1 MKKSHKLGSPYL
13 MLMLAGCMSL
23 ASAAPYGRD
32 GYETSW
38 VQPNGQE
45 LKLRVFGDEFYGRAE
60 TADGFTVVYNPTSRA
75 YEYARLS
82 ADGTALEPSGV
93 DATRR
98 APAALQK
105 SLELASPQIKQIRE
119 KNRTTFTG
127 DRLESWN
134 KRVKAVRNIRMASL
148 GGATLK
154 GPAAAEAKLRAA
166 PVTGAIRGLTIIAQ
180 FPDDPNTTA
189 ADPVTFPTSK
199 AKIERYANGVGYTED
214 GNTGSIRDYFYDQS
228 LGKLEY
234 TQTVTEIITL
244 PRPRN
249 YYNYSDYPVNSEFHE
264 ESGRILLLD
273 AIEVL
278 KSEGFDFTGLTTD
291 ALGRALATNI
301 FFAGRDSG
309 VWSQG
314 LWPHQWSLESPVSVG
329 TVAKPVSISQYQI
342 TNLSNSAPSIGTFCH
357 ENGHL
362 ILDYPDLYDY
372 DGGSDASEGVGAH
385 CLMGSA
391 NQLNRGRTPG
401 PLNGYFKD
409 IVGWGNL
416 QDLTPDDF
424 LTASLKTTG
433 NRGYRV
439 RKPESSTEYFVV
451 ENRGSGDKWAE
462 FSPDKGIAI
471 WHIDETVTG
480 NDSQEMTE
488 DEHYQVSLEQA
499 DGRFD
504 LESNRNRGDDR
515 DLFDLNS
522 SKFSD
527 STTPNARWWDG
538 TRSSVMVEVLSPA
551 SSSTEVLFGRIPP
564 NTIILG
570 SPNGGETIFPS
581 STYKIVWKA
590 NIVGNVR
597 IDLLKNGVFYAAIT
611 KDAPNN
617 GSFAWKV
624 KSSIPSGS
632 DFSIRIRSI
641 TNPVATVDTSD
652 ATFAV
657 SGATFPVAGKV
668 PYGWFTPS
676 SAGAKWIVGKSDVY
690 EGTHSLVTAAMGDG
704 KTAAIAYRSNFK
716 AGNVSFYM
724 KVSSEAGFDF
734 GRFYIDGERQ
744 SFPVTIGKNGMTGDT
759 EWTYLSFPI
768 SAGTHT
774 LQWTYEK
781 DDSYS
786 EQKDRAWLD
795 GVTLPQT
802 TQEIAISDSEG
813 VPQTSGAKAP
823 TFPDTTIGS
832 TSSPQIFTIT
842 NTGKA
847 NLTDLKLIAKGSIT
861 ASTLKTKIL
870 APGKSTRFSVVFSPT
885 EIGLLTGSVQILS
898 NDNLLPEFLVLCEGT
913 GLGLPAIG
921 VYQPTSTQLKDA
933 ENTRKFGKTAQG
945 TVGASKTFTIR
956 NSGSATLSGL
966 AITKNGPGRQD
977 FIITEPSVSS
987 IAPGESTSFRV
998 TFSPGIV
1005 SGTRVASIQISSNDE
1020 KAGPF
1025 DLTVSGVSEVPL
1037 GSSAARSAFG
1047 SNLSAPKSSTSTQS
1061 TSLTG
1066 VEVMDGQKFL
1076 TLTVGKSAG
1085 SSLTPVIEV
1094 SPNLLDWYS
1103 GSKHTTIITNDDS
1116 VLKVRDNTPVTPE
1129 SKRYIRVK

>member
-1 MKKSHKLGSPYL
+1 
-13 MLMLAGCMSL
+13 MSL

-60 TADGFTVVYNPTSRA
+60 TADGFTVVYNPKSRA

-82 ADGTALEPSGV
+82 ADGTALDPSGV

-98 APAALQK
+98 APATLQK
-105 SLELASPQIKQIRE
+105 SLDLASSQIKQIRE

-127 DRLESWN
+127 DRTESWN

-166 PVTGAIRGLTIIAQ
+166 PVTGKIRGLTIIVQ
-180 FPDDPNTTA
+180 FPDDTNTAT
-189 ADPVTFPTSK
+189 ADPVTFPSSK

-249 YYNYSDYPVNSEFHE
+249 YYNYSDYPVNSELHDE
-264 ESGRILLLD
+264 AGRVLLLD
-273 AIEVL
+273 AIDVL
-278 KSEGFDFTGLTTD
+278 KSQNFDFTALTTD
-291 ALGRALATNI
+291 SLGRALATNI

-314 LWPHQWSLESPVSVG
+314 LWPHQWSLKSSISVG
-329 TVAKPVSISQYQI
+329 TTDKPVSISQYQI
-342 TNLSNSAPSIGTFCH
+342 TNLANNAPSIGTFCH

-372 DGGSDASEGVGAH
+372 DTGADASEGVGAH

-401 PLNGYFKD
+401 PLNAYFKD

-416 QDLTPDDF
+416 EDLTPDEF
-424 LTASLKTTG
+424 LTTSLKTTG

-439 RKPESSTEYFVV
+439 RKPDSTTEYFVV

-527 STTPNARWWDG
+527 TTTPNARWWDG
-538 TRSSVMVEVLSPA
+538 TRSAVMVEVLSPVG
-551 SSSTEVLFGRIPP
+551 SSTEVLFGKIPP

-581 STYKIVWKA
+581 STYQIVWKA

-597 IDLLKNGVFYAAIT
+597 IDLLKNGVYHASIAKNVT
-611 KDAPNN
+611 NS

-624 KSSIPSGS
+624 KSNITSGS
-632 DFSIRIRSI
+632 DFSIQIRST
-641 TNPVATVDTSD
+641 TNPVATADTSD
-652 ATFAV
+652 SVFV
-657 SGATFPVAGKV
+657 ISGITFPVAGKM
-668 PYGWFTPS
+668 PDGWFTPS
-676 SAGAKWIVGKSDVY
+676 FADAKWIVEKSDVY
-690 EGTHSLVTAAMGDG
+690 EGTHSLVTSAMGDG
-704 KTAAIAYRSNFK
+704 KTAAIAYQSNFK

-724 KVSSEAGFDF
+724 KVSSENGFDF
-734 GRFYIDGERQ
+734 GRFYIDGKRQ
-744 SFPVTIGKNGMTGDT
+744 SFPVAVGKNGMTGDT
-759 EWTYLSFPI
+759 KWTYLSFPI
-768 SAGTHT
+768 SAGNHT

-802 TQEIAISDSEG
+802 TQEIAISDSKG
-813 VPQTSGAKAP
+813 VPQTNGVKAP
-823 TFPDTTIGS
+823 TFPNTTIGTKS
-832 TSSPQIFTIT
+832 RPQVFTIT

-847 NLTDLKLIAKGSIT
+847 NLTQLKLVARGSIT
-861 ASTLKTKIL
+861 ASTLKTNVL
-870 APGKSTRFSVVFSPT
+870 APGKSTRFSVEFSPT
-885 EIGLLTGSVQILS
+885 EIGLRTGSIRILS
-898 NDNLLPEFLVLCEGT
+898 NDNLIPEFVVLCEGT
-913 GLGLPAIG
+913 GLGIPAIA
-921 VYQPTSTQLKDA
+921 VFQPLSTQLKDA
-933 ENTRKFGKTAQG
+933 ENSRKFGQTTQG
-945 TVGASKTFTIR
+945 TVGASKAFTIR

-966 AITKNGPGRQD
+966 AITKNGPGRKD
-977 FIITEPSVSS
+977 FIITEPAASS
-987 IAPGESTSFRV
+987 LAPGESTSFRL

-1005 SGTRVASIQISSNDE
+1005 SGTRVANIQILSND
-1020 KAGPF
+1020 ATTGPF
-1025 DLTVSGVSEVPL
+1025 DFTVSGVSEVPV
-1037 GSSAARSAFG
+1037 GSSAAKSAFG
-1047 SNLSAPKSSTSTQS
+1047 PNLSTSKSSTSAQAN
-1061 TSLTG
+1061 SLTA

-1076 TLTVGKSAG
+1076 TLTVDKSAG
-1085 SSLTPVIEV
+1085 NSLTPVIEV

-1103 GSKHTTIITNDDS
+1103 GSKHTTVITNNDS
-1116 VLKVRDNTPVTPE
+1116 VLKVRDNTPVTPD